1 MSLFGADGQQ
11 RPRPCAFQRDRSIL
25 RNRSQLSLNGVF
37 DREIRVIWGTGPF
50 ASKLLLNRYRIERGR
65 KIEKN
70 WENALATILLIGN
83 KGKRRVVPWILLG
96 KLLNCAIF
104 GSKEKRNC
112 TRNSNSN
119 SNLNRTIA
127 SDNNCNN
134 RVTHIVRIYFH

>member
-37 DREIRVIWGTGPF
+37 DREIRVIWGTGAF

-83 KGKRRVVPWILLG
+83 TKANDASSRGFFLESYLIAPYSVRKRREIAREILIPIPTL
-96 KLLNCAIF
+96 
-104 GSKEKRNC
+104 
-112 TRNSNSN
+112 
-119 SNLNRTIA
+119 
-127 SDNNCNN
+127 NN
-134 RVTHIVRIYFH
+134 RE

>member
-25 RNRSQLSLNGVF
+25 RNRSQLSLNSVF

-50 ASKLLLNRYRIERGR
+50 ASKLSLNRYRIERGR

-83 KGKRRVVPWILLG
+83 TKANDASSRGFFLESYLIAPYSVRKRREIAREIL
-96 KLLNCAIF
+96 IPIP
-104 GSKEKRNC
+104 
-112 TRNSNSN
+112 T
-119 SNLNRTIA
+119 
-127 SDNNCNN
+127 
-134 RVTHIVRIYFH
+134 